1 MARRPRL
8 LVHTVPMAP
17 RSLPLLASVAIALAA
32 VACSSSDGRSLPPP
46 DPHRTTTSVSTP
58 VVAQP
63 SDGGDGGIVELFTLY
78 SAAFADGT
86 PIPERFTC
94 DGANISPPLDWV
106 SVPAAA
112 ELALVVRDRD
122 ADGFVHWVVS
132 GIDPLVQGL
141 GEGGVPEGAVEAAND
156 GGTVGWFGP
165 CPPSGTHTY
174 VFTLHALPEPLAL
187 TPGLASDV
195 AAQLV
200 EGASAEQASITG
212 TVTATG

>member
-1 MARRPRL
+1 MRLRP
-8 LVHTVPMAP
+8 TSCA
-17 RSLPLLASVAIALAA
+17 VAAVVAVVA

-63 SDGGDGGIVELFTLY
+63 SDGGDAGVVEVFALY
-78 SAAFADGT
+78 STAFADGT
-86 PIPERFTC
+86 PIPEPYAC
-94 DGANISPPLDWV
+94 DSGVSPPLDWV
-106 SVPAAA
+106 AAPPAA

-122 ADGFVHWVVS
+122 AGGFVHWVVT
-132 GIDPLVQGL
+132 GIDPIVQGL

-165 CPPSGTHTY
+165 CPPPDDGPHTY

-187 TPGLASDV
+187 DPGLPGDE

-200 EGASAEQASITG
+200 EGASAARATLTG
-212 TVTATG
+212 TYDR